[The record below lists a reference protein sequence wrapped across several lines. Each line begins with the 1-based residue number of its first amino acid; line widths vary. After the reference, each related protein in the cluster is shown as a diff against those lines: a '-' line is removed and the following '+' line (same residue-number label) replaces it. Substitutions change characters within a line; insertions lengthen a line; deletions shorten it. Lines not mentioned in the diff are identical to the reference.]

1 MLVMKGCCN
10 GVGGGTFCSVVLLH
24 CSVVDVEVVVAQC
37 ALNTEMLGNCSAAQ
51 LWWWWTDREVAA
63 AACGQISRAN
73 LPNSLALNPII
84 TSINYLKSQS
94 KIIP

>member
-1 MLVMKGCCN
+1 M
-10 GVGGGTFCSVVLLH
+10 VLLH

-63 AACGQISRAN
+63 AACGQISRASPAQ
-73 LPNSLALNPII
+73 LLLKILFIA
-84 TSINYLKSQS
+84 SINLC
-94 KIIP
+94 IEVACLCLLHCIRWR